1 MRMTVRPAPAGTG
14 HLHPHHRPWTLS
26 LQSTFLLCYHM
37 WLRVAQVD
45 PPFLQRRHAAV
56 FTRLPT
62 LSAHPANAVAGV
74 ELALRDYTTSQSGAR
89 DLISTVPEHARPRT
103 RRDSVD
109 HQPRRRLSRG
119 RREED
124 GSTQCVERLQD
135 RASPRVSRLDHPPP
149 RDEHGLRRNGQ
160 STRVGCHERS
170 PRGLGPCRAGGRAW
184 RGYLSGPS
192 HAATLTWFDTTPRAT
207 TTSSRIHTRRRPKTG
222 HAQHSVVRIC
232 REC

>member
-1 MRMTVRPAPAGTG
+1 MTVRPAPAGTG

-26 LQSTFLLCYHM
+26 LQSTFLLCYRM
-37 WLRVAQVD
+37 WLRVAQVE

-89 DLISTVPEHARPRT
+89 DLISTVWNTLDRGLDAT
-103 RRDSVD
+103 ASIINLVVD
-109 HQPRRRLSRG
+109 FLEDEEKKTDLLSAWNAFKIERRR
-119 RREED
+119 EF
-124 GSTQCVERLQD
+124 
-135 RASPRVSRLDHPPP
+135 PRLDHPPP